1 MNGSEAGWKGRGIA
15 FTPSEML
22 KKILLVD
29 DEKNVRELVRATL
42 ETEEY
47 VLFEALD
54 GMEAVELARRE
65 VPDVMVMDWMM
76 PKMNGIEATR
86 AIRSSPRTAAIPII
100 LLTARSQAEDF
111 AAGKAAG
118 VNAYL
123 VKPFSPFELLERVES
138 LLQEDRVVPNRDG

>member
-1 MNGSEAGWKGRGIA
+1 
-15 FTPSEML
+15 ML

-47 VLFEALD
+47 VLFEATD
-54 GMEAVELARRE
+54 GREAVELAQRE

-76 PKMNGIEATR
+76 PRMNGIEATR
-86 AIRSSPRTAAIPII
+86 AIRAEPRTAAIPVI

-138 LLQEDRVVPNRDG
+138 LLEEDRVVPNRDD